1 MVLSMTNNTLDV
13 LVWIC
18 IYAGLFVFGLGIWFT
33 EHPLAAGVMLM
44 GFGGGLLVAGMLLL
58 WLRSRRP

>member
-1 MVLSMTNNTLDV
+1 MTNKTMEA

-18 IYAGLFVFGLGIWFT
+18 IYAGLFVLGLGIWFT
-33 EHPLAAGVMLM
+33 EQHLAAGVTLM
-44 GFGGGLLVAGMLLL
+44 TFGAGLIGAGAVLI

>member
-1 MVLSMTNNTLDV
+1 MTNKTIEV

-33 EHPLAAGVMLM
+33 EHHLAAGITLM
-44 GFGGGLLVAGMLLL
+44 AFGAGLVAAGAVLI